1 MVKAMDT
8 LKNLKDELTEEYG
21 ITKNFLKNFPAGKD
35 SYAPHPKSMKLMD
48 LTTHIVDIFGWPQ
61 VILNTDYLDFADGY
75 NPEKMASRAEML
87 TQLDK
92 RFQNGINAL
101 ENATEA
107 DLKPNWSIRMHGQI
121 IMEWTKYGAIR
132 HGLNQI
138 THHRAQLGVYYR
150 LLDIPVPSS
159 YGPSADSGN
168 E

>member
-1 MVKAMDT
+1 MDT

-21 ITKNFLKNFPAGKD
+21 ITKKFLNNFPNGKD
-35 SYAPHPKSMKLMD
+35 AYAPHRKSMKLMD

-75 NPEKMASRAEML
+75 NPEKMENREDL
-87 TQLDK
+87 LQQLDK
-92 RFQNGINAL
+92 QYKAGMEAL
-101 ENATEA
+101 ENANEA
-107 DLKPNWSIRMHGQI
+107 DLRPKWSIRMNGQI

-150 LLDIPVPSS
+150 LLNIPVPGS
-159 YGPSADSGN
+159 YGPSAD
-168 E
+168 EQ